1 MINMHAFTGLIKP
14 GDPADLHAVVTD
26 DDASPN
32 IAITVSSLL
41 LMLLLLLL
49 LLNSRAASQVA
60 YVAEYWLKPPT

>member
-1 MINMHAFTGLIKP
+1 MVNMHAFTGLIKP

-49 LLNSRAASQVA
+49 NSRAASQVA